1 METIKILLVE
11 DVELDAELTEHELKR
26 AKIDYTSKRV
36 EEEADF
42 IRELQD
48 FNPDIIL
55 ADHSLPHFDGVT
67 ALKIARS
74 KVPDTPFI
82 FVSGKIGEDFAVEML
97 KEGATDYVLKS
108 NLPKLGH
115 AVQRALNEF
124 NEQIELKKAQD
135 ALLESENKYRTLFE
149 KNKNP
154 IIVFDEKGNFKDS
167 NEAAL
172 QFMEIDSST
181 LMDKNLSDF
190 VLYDADIQTIED
202 KEFWKGKEILEVTFQ
217 VNNKHK
223 ILDLT
228 ITPVYLKDKIIV
240 FGVGNDIT
248 ERKRDEDKLLR
259 SLKEKEL
266 LLREIHHRVK
276 NNLQIISTL
285 LTLQSS
291 QASNS
296 NMDVDELYLESQ
308 NRIQSIALIH
318 ENLYHSEDLAHIN
331 FKSYVKG
338 LITDLFDSYGVDS
351 NLIKLHL
358 GIEDVTMGIET
369 AIPCGL
375 IINELVSNSLKH
387 GFSSGQ
393 TGQINVEL
401 YKLEDRQF
409 TLVVSDTGEG
419 FPDEVDLVSNETLGL
434 ELIKNLV
441 KQLDAKLTFDRD
453 IKEFRIT
460 FKELEYKERI

>member
-1 METIKILLVE
+1 MGRIKILVVE
-11 DVELDAELTEHELKR
+11 DVELDAELAYHELKR
-26 AKIDYTSKRV
+26 ANIDYISKRV
-36 EEEADF
+36 EEESDF
-42 IRELQD
+42 RRELQE
-48 FNPDIIL
+48 FKPDLIL
-55 ADHSLPHFDGVT
+55 ADHSLPHFDGIS
-67 ALKIARS
+67 ALKIAREVS
-74 KVPDTPFI
+74 PETPFI

-124 NEQIELKKAQD
+124 NEQVEHKKAED
-135 ALLESENKYRTLFE
+135 ALMESENKYRTLFE

-154 IIVFDEKGNFKDS
+154 IIVFDEEGNFKDS
-167 NEAAL
+167 NNAAIKFIEVTRDEL
-172 QFMEIDSST
+172 LT
-181 LMDKNLSDF
+181 KNLSDF
-190 VLYDADIQTIED
+190 IFHDYDIKNIKN
-202 KEFWKGKEILEVTFQ
+202 KEFWKKGDVLDVTFCI
-217 VNNKHK
+217 NDKFK
-223 ILDLT
+223 ILQLT

-248 ERKRDEDKLLR
+248 KRKKDEDNILR

-291 QASNS
+291 KSKKINVHD
-296 NMDVDELYLESQ
+296 MYRESQ

-331 FKSYVKG
+331 FEAYVKG
-338 LITDLFDSYGVDS
+338 LITDLFDSYGVKS
-351 NLIKLHL
+351 SMIKLNMK
-358 GIEDVTMGIET
+358 IDNITMGIET

-375 IINELVSNSLKH
+375 IINELISNSLKH
-387 GFSSGQ
+387 GFKEQ
-393 TGQINVEL
+393 KTGQINVEL
-401 YKLEDRQF
+401 HKFDHGKYSLI
-409 TLVVSDTGEG
+409 VSDTGSQ
-419 FPDEVDLVSNETLGL
+419 FPEDIDILSSNTLGL

-441 KQLDAKLTFDRD
+441 KQLDAQLIFNRD
-453 IKEFRIT
+453 IKEFEIN

>member
-1 METIKILLVE
+1 MGMIKILLVE
-11 DVELDAELTEHELKR
+11 DVELDAELTEHELKHT
-26 AKIDYTSKRV
+26 KIEYVSKRV
-36 EEEADF
+36 EEESDF
-42 IRELQD
+42 RRELKE
-48 FNPDIIL
+48 FKPDLIL
-55 ADHSLPHFDGVT
+55 ADHSLPHFDGVS
-67 ALKIARS
+67 ALKIAKKES
-74 KVPDTPFI
+74 PTTPFI

-115 AVQRALNEF
+115 AVQRALQEF
-124 NEQIELKKAQD
+124 NEKVELHKAEE

-154 IIVFDEKGNFKDS
+154 IIVFDENGNFQDS

-172 QFMEIDSST
+172 QFIEIT
-181 LMDKNLSDF
+181 REKLLTKNLSDF
-190 VLYDADIQTIED
+190 ILYDNDIETIENKD
-202 KEFWKGKEILEVTFQ
+202 FWLKGDILEVKF
-217 VNNKHK
+217 NINRKCK
-223 ILDLT
+223 ILELT
-228 ITPVYLKDKIIV
+228 ITPVYLKDKTVV

-248 ERKRDEDKLLR
+248 ERKKAENEILR

-291 QASNS
+291 QSKKINI
-296 NMDVDELYLESQ
+296 DDLYRESQ

-331 FKSYVKG
+331 FEAYVKG
-338 LITDLFDSYGVDS
+338 LMTDLFDSYGVDS
-351 NLIKLHL
+351 RKIKLNL
-358 GIEDVTMGIET
+358 QIDEVTMGIET

-387 GFSSGQ
+387 GFSGLK
-393 TGQINVEL
+393 TGQINVILHKINDGEYSL
-401 YKLEDRQF
+401 IE
-409 TLVVSDTGEG
+409 SDTGTP
-419 FPDEVDLVSNETLGL
+419 FPMDINLLSNDTLGL

-441 KQLDAKLTFDRD
+441 KQLDAELTFNQDK
-453 IKEFRIT
+453 KEFKII

>member
-42 IRELQD
+42 RRELQD

-67 ALKIARS
+67 ALKIARIEA
-74 KVPDTPFI
+74 PDTPFI

-124 NEQIELKKAQD
+124 NEQIELKKAQE

-154 IIVFDEKGNFKDS
+154 IIVFDENGNFKDS

-172 QFMEIDSST
+172 QFMEIDSNE
-181 LMDKNLSDF
+181 LMKKNLSDY
-190 VLYDADIQTIED
+190 VLYDSVVETIENR
-202 KEFWKGKEILEVTFQ
+202 EFWKKKDILEVTFL
-217 VNNKHK
+217 VNDKHK

-240 FGVGNDIT
+240 FGVGSDIT
-248 ERKRDEDKLLR
+248 ERKKDEDRLLR

-291 QASNS
+291 QASDN
-296 NMDVDELYLESQ
+296 NLDELYLESQ

-351 NLIKLHL
+351 SLIQLHI

-387 GFSSGQ
+387 GFSHTK
-393 TGQINVEL
+393 TGQINIEL
-401 YKLEDRQF
+401 YKLEDRQY
-409 TLVVSDTGEG
+409 TLVVSDTGDA
-419 FPDEVDLVSNETLGL
+419 FPDEVDLISNETLGL

-441 KQLDAKLTFDRD
+441 KQLDAELTFDRD